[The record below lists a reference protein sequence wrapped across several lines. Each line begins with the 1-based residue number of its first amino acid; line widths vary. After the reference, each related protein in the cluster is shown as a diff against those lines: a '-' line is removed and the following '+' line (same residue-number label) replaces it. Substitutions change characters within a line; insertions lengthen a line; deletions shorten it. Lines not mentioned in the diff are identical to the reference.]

1 MHPFS
6 DVPIWL
12 KTLRL
17 HKYTTMFQDLTYDE
31 MMNLNERQLEI
42 RKVTKGARKKIL
54 QSLEKLRERVATLKS
69 LDRVCFN
76 TLLENDGIN
85 VYLFQFLDEKIDV
98 SIVISEVRA
107 ILNTPICTYKPIM
120 TELLDPQTVDGLDV
134 SVDQIA
140 EQVSHSPKLTHAL
153 SVPKFSWWDIVYFK
167 TYQNFGVQIAFHF
180 CVAVFWA
187 KTSNYSF
194 LIELNRFFS
203 LNNVCSIF
211 VAQLSLV
218 T

>member
-54 QSLEKLRERVATLKS
+54 QSLEKLRERVATLKRKAWIEYV
-69 LDRVCFN
+69 L
-76 TLLENDGIN
+76 TLENCGIN
-85 VYLFQFLDEKIDV
+85 DNLFQFLDEKIDV

-107 ILNTPICTYKPIM
+107 ILNTPICTYK
-120 TELLDPQTVDGLDV
+120 
-134 SVDQIA
+134 
-140 EQVSHSPKLTHAL
+140 
-153 SVPKFSWWDIVYFK
+153 
-167 TYQNFGVQIAFHF
+167 
-180 CVAVFWA
+180 
-187 KTSNYSF
+187 
-194 LIELNRFFS
+194 
-203 LNNVCSIF
+203 
-211 VAQLSLV
+211 
-218 T
+218 